1 MNTTDPPCFYGRA
14 EACPCCG
21 AWRQRARELE
31 KLAYL
36 GEHHFPDLTYKA
48 RLEELVPQLRA
59 AEARDCNAPSGA
71 RGGIDAEVKSCS
83 PPKLSEEA
91 RAARAPRPPEELV
104 GALQDRIH
112 PTSGRLRAAK
122 SVRFRGGR

>member
-48 RLEELVPQLRA
+48 WLEELVPQLRA
-59 AEARDCNAPSGA
+59 AEARVRELEGA
-71 RGGIDAEVKSCS
+71 LQGVLRRHPHHSSCCTVDAAGNPVVTPQSCCCE
-83 PPKLSEEA
+83 PWEREA
-91 RAARAPRPPEELV
+91 RAVAERWPRLP
-104 GALQDRIH
+104 
-112 PTSGRLRAAK
+112 
-122 SVRFRGGR
+122 